1 MDCQEYFDPD
11 GRFVGLS
18 ALIAGGKIF
27 AERYGNFTSWE
38 ERKMV
43 FRKSLRRCLNVA
55 ICVFG
60 CLSPLYLF
68 MVWATTQD
76 IQKEYL
82 STRLLAK
89 YNMAIPSW
97 YVWDVHSCH
106 GEWATFS
113 LGLALIIIFHLLL
126 FARFVISNLEHN
138 SV

>member
-1 MDCQEYFDPD
+1 MPSLKLIK
-11 GRFVGLS
+11 RF
-18 ALIAGGKIF
+18 
-27 AERYGNFTSWE
+27 
-38 ERKMV
+38 
-43 FRKSLRRCLNVA
+43 LNIA

-89 YNMAIPSW
+89 YKMAIPSW

-106 GEWATFS
+106 GEWATLS
-113 LGLALIIIFHLLL
+113 VGLALIVIFHMLLL
-126 FARFVISNLEHN
+126 ARFVMSRTEY
-138 SV
+138 SRG

>member
-1 MDCQEYFDPD
+1 MML
-11 GRFVGLS
+11 FV
-18 ALIAGGKIF
+18 
-27 AERYGNFTSWE
+27 
-38 ERKMV
+38 
-43 FRKSLRRCLNVA
+43 KSLKRFLNIS
-55 ICVFG
+55 ICVLG
-60 CLSPLYLF
+60 CFSPLYLF

-82 STRLLAK
+82 STGLLSK
-89 YNMAIPSW
+89 YKMEIPSW

-113 LGLALIIIFHLLL
+113 LGLALIIIFYLLL

>member
-1 MDCQEYFDPD
+1 
-11 GRFVGLS
+11 
-18 ALIAGGKIF
+18 
-27 AERYGNFTSWE
+27 
-38 ERKMV
+38 MV
-43 FRKSLRRCLNVA
+43 FRKLFTQFLDVA
-55 ICVFG
+55 ICAFG

-82 STRLLAK
+82 STKLLSK

-113 LGLALIIIFHLLL
+113 VGLALIIIFHLLL
-126 FARFVISNLEHN
+126 FARFVMSHLEH
-138 SV
+138 SRV